1 MNKKILDKTISDN
14 TKISDLIK
22 SLGGAKYIQ
31 SYLLSKNKN
40 ITIESIYKWK
50 KNGIPHRYRPEIKEL
65 SSNANIILAGDSF
78 SLNDSLENKKAEFI
92 SNTDNKESKLYM
104 KNNNLLYLLIFITA
118 FLLIYIVY
126 EYNNINDLKKK
137 ISHMEETLS
146 AISDINYDKEINSF
160 NKINKTQNDLIDK
173 NSLKIDEIVNENN
186 EFKKIIKEIDIDRP
200 NAKIK
205 YTYNQNPNYI
215 LLYLMEIKNNIKFS
229 TPDLGQISFIS
240 NYLNNI
246 VIPEEIKLA
255 LNSLDKLNKLE
266 LKGHKRIIER
276 IDANF
281 IKLNET
287 INKNNE
293 PDKSLLNNIKKLI
306 KITKT
311 DNKTFINKKNSYS
324 IIINTIN
331 NYNYDSS
338 LNELNVIN
346 NNGEFD
352 QSIQDIKHLKILY
365 QSINIIIKWLIF
377 KG

>member
-78 SLNDSLENKKAEFI
+78 SRNDSLENKKAEFI

-104 KNNNLLYLLIFITA
+104 KNNNLLYLLIFITT

-126 EYNNINDLKKK
+126 EHNKISDLKKK

-173 NSLKIDEIVNENN
+173 NSSKIDEIVNENN

-338 LNELNVIN
+338 LNELNLIN

-365 QSINIIIKWLIF
+365 QSVNLIIKWLIF

>member
-14 TKISDLIK
+14 TKISELIK
-22 SLGGAKYIQ
+22 SLGGAKHIQ

-50 KNGIPHRYRPEIKEL
+50 KNGIPHRYRTEIKEL
-65 SSNANIILAGDSF
+65 SNNANIALSGDSF
-78 SLNDSLENKKAEFI
+78 SRNDSLENKKAEFI

-173 NSLKIDEIVNENN
+173 NSLKLDEMINENN

-266 LKGHKRIIER
+266 LKGHKIIIEH

-281 IKLNET
+281 IKLNEP

-338 LNELNVIN
+338 LNELNLIN

-365 QSINIIIKWLIF
+365 QSVNLIIKWLIF

>member
-14 TKISDLIK
+14 TKISELIK
-22 SLGGAKYIQ
+22 SLGGAKQIQ

-50 KNGIPHRYRPEIKEL
+50 KNGIPHRYRAEIKEL
-65 SSNANIILAGDSF
+65 SNNANITLVGDSF
-78 SLNDSLENKKAEFI
+78 SRNDSLENIKAEFI

-104 KNNNLLYLLIFITA
+104 KNNNLLYLLILITA
-118 FLLIYIVY
+118 FLLIYIIY
-126 EYNNINDLKKK
+126 EHNNINDLKKK
-137 ISHMEETLS
+137 ISYMEKTLL

-173 NSLKIDEIVNENN
+173 NSLKIDEMVNENN

-200 NAKIK
+200 NEIIK

-215 LLYLMEIKNNIKFS
+215 LLYLVEIRNNIKFS

-266 LKGHKRIIER
+266 LKGHKKIIER

-281 IKLNET
+281 IKLNEP

-293 PDKSLLNNIKKLI
+293 PDKSLLNNSKKLL

-311 DNKTFINKKNSYS
+311 DNKTFIDKKDSYS

-338 LNELNVIN
+338 LNELNLLN

-352 QSIQDIKHLKILY
+352 QSIQDIKHLKSLY
-365 QSINIIIKWLIF
+365 QSVNLIIKWLIF

>member
-14 TKISDLIK
+14 TKISELIK
-22 SLGGAKYIQ
+22 SLGGAKHIQ

-173 NSLKIDEIVNENN
+173 NSSKIDEIVNENN

-338 LNELNVIN
+338 LNELNLIN

-365 QSINIIIKWLIF
+365 QSVNLIIKWLIF

>member
-50 KNGIPHRYRPEIKEL
+50 KNGIPHRYRAEIKEL
-65 SSNANIILAGDSF
+65 SNNANIILAGDSF

-281 IKLNET
+281 IKLNEP

-338 LNELNVIN
+338 LNELNLIN

-365 QSINIIIKWLIF
+365 QSVNLIIKWLIF
-377 KG
+377 EG

>member
-1 MNKKILDKTISDN
+1 
-14 TKISDLIK
+14 
-22 SLGGAKYIQ
+22 
-31 SYLLSKNKN
+31 
-40 ITIESIYKWK
+40 
-50 KNGIPHRYRPEIKEL
+50 
-65 SSNANIILAGDSF
+65 
-78 SLNDSLENKKAEFI
+78 
-92 SNTDNKESKLYM
+92 
-104 KNNNLLYLLIFITA
+104 
-118 FLLIYIVY
+118 
-126 EYNNINDLKKK
+126 
-137 ISHMEETLS
+137 MEKTLS
-146 AISDINYDKEINSF
+146 AISDINYEKEINSF
-160 NKINKTQNDLIDK
+160 NKINKTQNDLIAE
-173 NSLKIDEIVNENN
+173 NSLKIDEMVNENN

-255 LNSLDKLNKLE
+255 LNNLDKLNKLG
-266 LKGHKRIIER
+266 LKGHKKIIER
-276 IDANF
+276 IDVNF
-281 IKLNET
+281 RKLNEP

-311 DNKTFINKKNSYS
+311 DNKTFIDKKDSYS

-338 LNELNVIN
+338 LNELNLLN

-352 QSIQDIKHLKILY
+352 QSIQDIKHLKSLY
-365 QSINIIIKWLIF
+365 QSVNLIIKWLIF

>member
-14 TKISDLIK
+14 TKISELIK
-22 SLGGAKYIQ
+22 SLGGAKQIQ

-50 KNGIPHRYRPEIKEL
+50 KNGIPHRYRAEIKEL
-65 SSNANIILAGDSF
+65 SNNANITLAGDSF
-78 SLNDSLENKKAEFI
+78 SHNDSLENKKAEFI

-104 KNNNLLYLLIFITA
+104 KNNNLLYLLILITA
-118 FLLIYIVY
+118 FLLIYIIY
-126 EYNNINDLKKK
+126 EHNNINDLKKK
-137 ISHMEETLS
+137 ISYMEKTLL

-173 NSLKIDEIVNENN
+173 NSLKIDEMVNENN
-186 EFKKIIKEIDIDRP
+186 EFKNIIKEIDIDRP

-255 LNSLDKLNKLE
+255 LNNLDRLNKLE
-266 LKGHKRIIER
+266 LKGHKKIIER
-276 IDANF
+276 MIL
-281 IKLNET
+281 I
-287 INKNNE
+287 
-293 PDKSLLNNIKKLI
+293 LLK
-306 KITKT
+306 
-311 DNKTFINKKNSYS
+311 
-324 IIINTIN
+324 
-331 NYNYDSS
+331 
-338 LNELNVIN
+338 
-346 NNGEFD
+346 
-352 QSIQDIKHLKILY
+352 
-365 QSINIIIKWLIF
+365 
-377 KG
+377 

>member
-14 TKISDLIK
+14 TKISELIK
-22 SLGGAKYIQ
+22 SLGGAKHIQ

-50 KNGIPHRYRPEIKEL
+50 KNGIPHRYRAEIKEL
-65 SSNANIILAGDSF
+65 SNNANIILAGDSF
-78 SLNDSLENKKAEFI
+78 SRNDSLENKKAEFI

-104 KNNNLLYLLIFITA
+104 KNNNLLYLLIFFTA

-126 EYNNINDLKKK
+126 EHNKISDLKKK

-173 NSLKIDEIVNENN
+173 NSLKIDEMVNENN

-229 TPDLGQISFIS
+229 TPDLGQISLIS

-281 IKLNET
+281 IKLNEP

-311 DNKTFINKKNSYS
+311 DSKTFINKKNSYS

-338 LNELNVIN
+338 LNELNLIN

-352 QSIQDIKHLKILY
+352 QSIQDIKHLKSLY
-365 QSINIIIKWLIF
+365 QSVNLIIKWLIF

>member
-14 TKISDLIK
+14 TKISELIK

-50 KNGIPHRYRPEIKEL
+50 KNGIPHRYRAEIKEL
-65 SSNANIILAGDSF
+65 SNNANIILAGDSF
-78 SLNDSLENKKAEFI
+78 SRNDSLENKKAEFI

-126 EYNNINDLKKK
+126 EHNNINDLKKK

-173 NSLKIDEIVNENN
+173 NSLKIDEMVNENN

-338 LNELNVIN
+338 LNELNLIN

-365 QSINIIIKWLIF
+365 QSVNLIIKWLIF
-377 KG
+377 EG

>member
-14 TKISDLIK
+14 TKISELIK
-22 SLGGAKYIQ
+22 SLGGAKHIQ

-50 KNGIPHRYRPEIKEL
+50 KNGIPHRYRAEIKEL
-65 SSNANIILAGDSF
+65 SNNANIILAGDSF
-78 SLNDSLENKKAEFI
+78 SRNGSLENKKAEFI

-126 EYNNINDLKKK
+126 EHNNINDLKKK

-146 AISDINYDKEINSF
+146 TISDINYDKEINSF

-173 NSLKIDEIVNENN
+173 NSLKIDEMVNENN

-255 LNSLDKLNKLE
+255 LNNLDKLNKLE

-281 IKLNET
+281 IKLTEP

-293 PDKSLLNNIKKLI
+293 TDKSLLNNIKKLI

-311 DNKTFINKKNSYS
+311 DNKTFINKNNSYS
-324 IIINTIN
+324 IIIKTIN

-338 LNELNVIN
+338 LNELNLIN

-352 QSIQDIKHLKILY
+352 QSIQDIKHLKNLY
-365 QSINIIIKWLIF
+365 QSINLIIKWLIF
-377 KG
+377 QG

>member
-14 TKISDLIK
+14 TKISELIK
-22 SLGGAKYIQ
+22 SLGGAKHIQ

-338 LNELNVIN
+338 LNELNLIN

-365 QSINIIIKWLIF
+365 QSVNLIIKWLIF
-377 KG
+377 EG

>member
-50 KNGIPHRYRPEIKEL
+50 KNGIPHRYRAEIKEL
-65 SSNANIILAGDSF
+65 SNNANITVAGDSF
-78 SLNDSLENKKAEFI
+78 SRNDSLENKKAEFI
-92 SNTDNKESKLYM
+92 SNTNNKESKLYM

-137 ISHMEETLS
+137 ISYMEKTLS

-255 LNSLDKLNKLE
+255 LNNLDKLNKLE
-266 LKGHKRIIER
+266 LKGHKKIIER
-276 IDANF
+276 IDVNF
-281 IKLNET
+281 IKLNEP

-338 LNELNVIN
+338 LNELNLIN

-365 QSINIIIKWLIF
+365 QSVNLIIKWLIF
-377 KG
+377 EG

>member
-173 NSLKIDEIVNENN
+173 NSLKIDEMVNENN

-338 LNELNVIN
+338 LNELNLIN

-365 QSINIIIKWLIF
+365 QSVNLIIKWLIF
-377 KG
+377 EG

>member
-50 KNGIPHRYRPEIKEL
+50 KNGIPHRYRAEIKEL
-65 SSNANIILAGDSF
+65 SNNANITFAGDSF
-78 SLNDSLENKKAEFI
+78 SRNDSLENKKAEFI

-276 IDANF
+276 INANF
-281 IKLNET
+281 IKLNEP

-293 PDKSLLNNIKKLI
+293 LDKSLLNNIKKLI

-338 LNELNVIN
+338 LNELNLIN

-365 QSINIIIKWLIF
+365 QSVNLIIKWLIF
-377 KG
+377 EG

>member
-14 TKISDLIK
+14 TKISELIK
-22 SLGGAKYIQ
+22 SLGGAKHIQ

-78 SLNDSLENKKAEFI
+78 SLNDSLENEKAEFI

-126 EYNNINDLKKK
+126 EHNNINDLKKK

-146 AISDINYDKEINSF
+146 AISDINYDKEIKFF

-173 NSLKIDEIVNENN
+173 NSLKINKMVNENN

-281 IKLNET
+281 IKLNEP

-338 LNELNVIN
+338 LNELNLIN

-365 QSINIIIKWLIF
+365 QSVNLIIKWLIF

>member
-126 EYNNINDLKKK
+126 EHNNINNLKKK
-137 ISHMEETLS
+137 ISHMEETIS

-338 LNELNVIN
+338 LNELNLIN

-365 QSINIIIKWLIF
+365 QSVNLIIKWLIF
-377 KG
+377 EG

>member
-14 TKISDLIK
+14 INISELIK
-22 SLGGAKYIQ
+22 SLGGAKHIQ

-50 KNGIPHRYRPEIKEL
+50 KNGIPHRYRAEIKEL
-65 SSNANIILAGDSF
+65 SNNANITLAGDSF
-78 SLNDSLENKKAEFI
+78 SRNDSLENKKAEFI

-126 EYNNINDLKKK
+126 EHNNINNLKKK
-137 ISHMEETLS
+137 ISHMEKTLS
-146 AISDINYDKEINSF
+146 AISDINYEKEINSF
-160 NKINKTQNDLIDK
+160 NKINKTQNDLIAE
-173 NSLKIDEIVNENN
+173 NSLKIDEMVNENN

-255 LNSLDKLNKLE
+255 LNNLDKLNKLG
-266 LKGHKRIIER
+266 LKGHKKIIER
-276 IDANF
+276 IDVNF
-281 IKLNET
+281 RKLNEP

-311 DNKTFINKKNSYS
+311 DNKTFIDKKDSYS

-338 LNELNVIN
+338 LNELNLLN

-352 QSIQDIKHLKILY
+352 QSIQDIKHLKSLY
-365 QSINIIIKWLIF
+365 QSVNLIIKWLIF

>member
-14 TKISDLIK
+14 TKISELIK
-22 SLGGAKYIQ
+22 SLGGAKQIQ

-50 KNGIPHRYRPEIKEL
+50 KNGIPHRYRAEIKEL
-65 SSNANIILAGDSF
+65 SNNANITLVGDSF
-78 SLNDSLENKKAEFI
+78 SRNDSLENIKAEFI

-104 KNNNLLYLLIFITA
+104 KNNNLLYLLILITA
-118 FLLIYIVY
+118 FLLIYIIY
-126 EYNNINDLKKK
+126 EHNNINDLKKK
-137 ISHMEETLS
+137 ISYMEKTLL

-173 NSLKIDEIVNENN
+173 NSLKIDEMVNENN

-205 YTYNQNPNYI
+205 YAYNQNPNYI
-215 LLYLMEIKNNIKFS
+215 LLYLIEIKNNIKFS

-266 LKGHKRIIER
+266 LKGHKKIIEQ

-281 IKLNET
+281 IKLNESF
-287 INKNNE
+287 NKNNE

-311 DNKTFINKKNSYS
+311 DNKTYIDKKDSYS

-331 NYNYDSS
+331 NYSYDSS
-338 LNELNVIN
+338 LNELNLLN

-352 QSIQDIKHLKILY
+352 QSIQDIKHLKSLY
-365 QSINIIIKWLIF
+365 QSVNLIIKWLIF

>member
-14 TKISDLIK
+14 TKISELIK
-22 SLGGAKYIQ
+22 SLGGAKNIQ

-104 KNNNLLYLLIFITA
+104 KNNYLLYLLIFITA

-126 EYNNINDLKKK
+126 EHNNINNLKKK

-146 AISDINYDKEINSF
+146 AISDINYDKEIKFF
-160 NKINKTQNDLIDK
+160 NNINKTQNDLIDK
-173 NSLKIDEIVNENN
+173 NSLKINKMVNENN

-338 LNELNVIN
+338 LNELNLIN

-365 QSINIIIKWLIF
+365 QSVNLIIKWLIF
-377 KG
+377 EG

>member
-14 TKISDLIK
+14 TKISELIK
-22 SLGGAKYIQ
+22 SLGGAKQIQ

-50 KNGIPHRYRPEIKEL
+50 KNGIPHRYRAEIKEL
-65 SSNANIILAGDSF
+65 SNNANITLAGDSF
-78 SLNDSLENKKAEFI
+78 SCNDSLENKKAEFI

-126 EYNNINDLKKK
+126 EHNNINDLKKK
-137 ISHMEETLS
+137 ISHMEKTLS

-173 NSLKIDEIVNENN
+173 NSLKIDEMVNENN
-186 EFKKIIKEIDIDRP
+186 EFKNIIKEIDIDRP

-266 LKGHKRIIER
+266 LKGHKKIIER

-281 IKLNET
+281 IKLNEPF
-287 INKNNE
+287 NKNNE

-311 DNKTFINKKNSYS
+311 DSKTFLNTKDSYS

-338 LNELNVIN
+338 LNELNLLN

-352 QSIQDIKHLKILY
+352 QSIQDIKHLKSLY
-365 QSINIIIKWLIF
+365 QSVNLIIKWLIF

>member
-104 KNNNLLYLLIFITA
+104 KNNNLLYLLIFITT

-126 EYNNINDLKKK
+126 EHNKISDLKKK

-338 LNELNVIN
+338 LNELNLIN

>member
-1 MNKKILDKTISDN
+1 MNKKILDKNISE
-14 TKISDLIK
+14 LIK
-22 SLGGAKYIQ
+22 SLGGAKHIR

-40 ITIESIYKWK
+40 ITTESIYKWK
-50 KNGIPHRYRPEIKEL
+50 KNGIPHRYRAEIKEL
-65 SSNANIILAGDSF
+65 SNNANITLAGDSF
-78 SLNDSLENKKAEFI
+78 SRNDSLENKKTEFI

-126 EYNNINDLKKK
+126 EHNNINDLKKK
-137 ISHMEETLS
+137 ISHMEKTLS
-146 AISDINYDKEINSF
+146 AISDINYDREINSF
-160 NKINKTQNDLIDK
+160 NIINNTQNDLINK
-173 NSLKIDEIVNENN
+173 NSLKIDEMANENN
-186 EFKKIIKEIDIDRP
+186 EFKKIIKEIDTDRP
-200 NAKIK
+200 NEKTK
-205 YTYNQNPNYI
+205 YAYNQNPNYI
-215 LLYLMEIKNNIKFS
+215 LLYLMDIKNNIKFS

-255 LNSLDKLNKLE
+255 LNNLDKLNKLE
-266 LKGHKRIIER
+266 LKGHKKIIER
-276 IDANF
+276 IDVNF
-281 IKLNET
+281 IKLNEP

-306 KITKT
+306 KITKK

-338 LNELNVIN
+338 LNELNLIN

-352 QSIQDIKHLKILY
+352 QSIQDIKHLKNLY
-365 QSINIIIKWLIF
+365 QSVNLIIKWLIF

>member
-281 IKLNET
+281 IKLNEP

-338 LNELNVIN
+338 LNELNLIN

-365 QSINIIIKWLIF
+365 QSVNLIIKWLIF
-377 KG
+377 EG

>member
-14 TKISDLIK
+14 TKISELIK
-22 SLGGAKYIQ
+22 SLGGPKHIQ

-50 KNGIPHRYRPEIKEL
+50 KNGIPHRYRAEIKEL
-65 SSNANIILAGDSF
+65 SNNANIILAGDSF
-78 SLNDSLENKKAEFI
+78 SRNGSLENKKAEFI

-126 EYNNINDLKKK
+126 EHNNINDLKKK

-146 AISDINYDKEINSF
+146 TISDINYDKEINSF

-173 NSLKIDEIVNENN
+173 NSLKIDEMVNENN

-255 LNSLDKLNKLE
+255 LNNLDKLNKLE

-281 IKLNET
+281 IKLTEP

-293 PDKSLLNNIKKLI
+293 TDKSLLNNIKKLI

-338 LNELNVIN
+338 LNELNLIN

-352 QSIQDIKHLKILY
+352 QSIQDIKHLKNLY
-365 QSINIIIKWLIF
+365 QSVNLIIKWLIF
-377 KG
+377 EG

>member
-14 TKISDLIK
+14 TKISELIK
-22 SLGGAKYIQ
+22 SLGGPKHIQ

-50 KNGIPHRYRPEIKEL
+50 KNGIPHRYRAEIKEL
-65 SSNANIILAGDSF
+65 SNNANIILAGDSF
-78 SLNDSLENKKAEFI
+78 SRNGSLENKKAEFI

-126 EYNNINDLKKK
+126 EHNNINDLKKK

-146 AISDINYDKEINSF
+146 TISDINYDKEINSF

-173 NSLKIDEIVNENN
+173 NSLKIDEMVNENN

-255 LNSLDKLNKLE
+255 LNNLDKLNKLE

-281 IKLNET
+281 IKLNEP

-293 PDKSLLNNIKKLI
+293 TDKSLLNNIKKLI

-324 IIINTIN
+324 IIIKTIN

-338 LNELNVIN
+338 LNELNLIN

-352 QSIQDIKHLKILY
+352 QSIQDIKHLKNLY
-365 QSINIIIKWLIF
+365 QSINLIIKWLIF
-377 KG
+377 QG

>member
-14 TKISDLIK
+14 TKISELIK
-22 SLGGAKYIQ
+22 SLGGAKHIQ

-50 KNGIPHRYRPEIKEL
+50 KNGIPHRYRAEIKEL
-65 SSNANIILAGDSF
+65 SNNANIILAGDSF
-78 SLNDSLENKKAEFI
+78 SRNDSLENKKAEFI

-126 EYNNINDLKKK
+126 EHNNINDLKKK

-281 IKLNET
+281 IKLNEP

-338 LNELNVIN
+338 LNELNLIN

-365 QSINIIIKWLIF
+365 QSVNLIIKWLIF

>member
-14 TKISDLIK
+14 TKISELIK
-22 SLGGAKYIQ
+22 SLGGAKHIQ

-266 LKGHKRIIER
+266 LKGHKIIIEH

-281 IKLNET
+281 IKLNEP

-338 LNELNVIN
+338 LNELNLIN

-365 QSINIIIKWLIF
+365 QSVNLIIKWLIF

>member
-14 TKISDLIK
+14 TKISELIK
-22 SLGGAKYIQ
+22 SLGGAKQIQ

-50 KNGIPHRYRPEIKEL
+50 KNGIPHRYRAEIKEL
-65 SSNANIILAGDSF
+65 SNNANITLVGDSF
-78 SLNDSLENKKAEFI
+78 SLNDSLENIKAEFI

-104 KNNNLLYLLIFITA
+104 KNNNLLYLLILITA
-118 FLLIYIVY
+118 FLLIYIIY
-126 EYNNINDLKKK
+126 EHNNINGLKKK
-137 ISHMEETLS
+137 ISHMEKTLS

-173 NSLKIDEIVNENN
+173 NSLKFDEMVNKNN

-200 NAKIK
+200 NTKIK
-205 YTYNQNPNYI
+205 YAYNQNPNYI
-215 LLYLMEIKNNIKFS
+215 LLYLIEIKNNIKFS

-246 VIPEEIKLA
+246 VIPEEIKFA
-255 LNSLDKLNKLE
+255 LNNLDKLNKLE
-266 LKGHKRIIER
+266 LKGHKKIIER

-281 IKLNET
+281 VKLNEP

-311 DNKTFINKKNSYS
+311 DNKTYIDKKDSYS

-331 NYNYDSS
+331 NYSYDSS
-338 LNELNVIN
+338 LNELNLLN

-352 QSIQDIKHLKILY
+352 QSIQDIKHLKSLY
-365 QSINIIIKWLIF
+365 QSVNLIIKWLIF

>member
-14 TKISDLIK
+14 TKISELIK
-22 SLGGAKYIQ
+22 SLGGAKHIQ

-50 KNGIPHRYRPEIKEL
+50 KNGIPHRYRAEIKEL
-65 SSNANIILAGDSF
+65 SNNANIILAGDSF
-78 SLNDSLENKKAEFI
+78 SRNDSLENKKAEFI

-338 LNELNVIN
+338 LNELNLIN

-365 QSINIIIKWLIF
+365 QSVNLIIKWLIF
-377 KG
+377 EG

>member
-14 TKISDLIK
+14 TKISELIK
-22 SLGGAKYIQ
+22 SLGGAKQIQ

-50 KNGIPHRYRPEIKEL
+50 KNGIPHRYRAEIKEL
-65 SSNANIILAGDSF
+65 SNNANITLAGDSF
-78 SLNDSLENKKAEFI
+78 SHNDSLENKKAEFI

-104 KNNNLLYLLIFITA
+104 KNNNLLYLLILITA
-118 FLLIYIVY
+118 FLLIYIIY
-126 EYNNINDLKKK
+126 EHNNINDLKKK
-137 ISHMEETLS
+137 ISHMEKTLS

-173 NSLKIDEIVNENN
+173 NSLKIDEMVNENN
-186 EFKKIIKEIDIDRP
+186 EFKNIIKEIDIDRP

-266 LKGHKRIIER
+266 LKGHKKIIER

-281 IKLNET
+281 IKLNEPF
-287 INKNNE
+287 NKNNE

-311 DNKTFINKKNSYS
+311 DNKTYIDKKDSYS

-338 LNELNVIN
+338 LNELNLLN

-352 QSIQDIKHLKILY
+352 QSIQDIKHLKSLY
-365 QSINIIIKWLIF
+365 QSVNLIIKWLIF

>member
-14 TKISDLIK
+14 TKISELIK
-22 SLGGAKYIQ
+22 SLGGPKHIQ

-50 KNGIPHRYRPEIKEL
+50 KNGIPHRYRAEIKEL
-65 SSNANIILAGDSF
+65 SNNANIILAGGSF
-78 SLNDSLENKKAEFI
+78 SRNDSLENKKAEFI

-104 KNNNLLYLLIFITA
+104 KNNNLLYLLVFITA

-126 EYNNINDLKKK
+126 EHNNINDLKKK

-146 AISDINYDKEINSF
+146 TISDINYDKEINSF

-173 NSLKIDEIVNENN
+173 NSLKIDEMVNENN

-255 LNSLDKLNKLE
+255 LNNLDKLNKLE

-281 IKLNET
+281 IKLTEP

-293 PDKSLLNNIKKLI
+293 TDKSLLNNIKKLI

-311 DNKTFINKKNSYS
+311 DNKTFINKNNSYS
-324 IIINTIN
+324 IIIKTIN

-338 LNELNVIN
+338 LNELNLIN

-352 QSIQDIKHLKILY
+352 QSIQDIKHLKNLY
-365 QSINIIIKWLIF
+365 QSINLIIKWLIF
-377 KG
+377 QG

>member
-14 TKISDLIK
+14 TKISELIK
-22 SLGGAKYIQ
+22 SLGGAKQIQ

-50 KNGIPHRYRPEIKEL
+50 KNGIPHRYRTEIKEL
-65 SSNANIILAGDSF
+65 SNNANITLVGDSF
-78 SLNDSLENKKAEFI
+78 SLNDSLENIKAEFI

-104 KNNNLLYLLIFITA
+104 KNNNLLYLLILITA
-118 FLLIYIVY
+118 FLLIYIIY
-126 EYNNINDLKKK
+126 EHNNINGLKKK
-137 ISHMEETLS
+137 ISHMEKTLS

-160 NKINKTQNDLIDK
+160 NRINKTQNDLIDK
-173 NSLKIDEIVNENN
+173 NSLKIDEMVNKNN

-200 NAKIK
+200 NTKIK
-205 YTYNQNPNYI
+205 YAYNQNPNYI
-215 LLYLMEIKNNIKFS
+215 LLYLIEIKNNIKFS

-246 VIPEEIKLA
+246 VIPEEIKFA
-255 LNSLDKLNKLE
+255 LNNLDKLNKLE
-266 LKGHKRIIER
+266 LKGHKKIIER

-281 IKLNET
+281 IKLNEPF
-287 INKNNE
+287 NKNNE
-293 PDKSLLNNIKKLI
+293 LDKSLLNNIKKLI

-311 DNKTFINKKNSYS
+311 DNKTYIDKKDSYS

-331 NYNYDSS
+331 NYSYDSS
-338 LNELNVIN
+338 LNELNLLN

-352 QSIQDIKHLKILY
+352 QSIQDIKHLKSLY
-365 QSINIIIKWLIF
+365 QSINLIIKWLIF

>member
-173 NSLKIDEIVNENN
+173 NSLKLDEMINENN

-276 IDANF
+276 INANF
-281 IKLNET
+281 IKLNEP

-293 PDKSLLNNIKKLI
+293 LDKSLLNNIKKLI

-338 LNELNVIN
+338 LNELNLIN

-365 QSINIIIKWLIF
+365 QSVNLIIKWLIF
-377 KG
+377 EG

>member
-14 TKISDLIK
+14 INISELIK
-22 SLGGAKYIQ
+22 SLGGAKHIQ

-50 KNGIPHRYRPEIKEL
+50 KNGIPHRYRAEIKEL
-65 SSNANIILAGDSF
+65 SNNANITLAGDSF
-78 SLNDSLENKKAEFI
+78 SRNDNLENKKAEFI

-126 EYNNINDLKKK
+126 EHNNINDLKKK
-137 ISHMEETLS
+137 ISHIEKTLS

-160 NKINKTQNDLIDK
+160 NRINKTQNDLIDK
-173 NSLKIDEIVNENN
+173 NSLKIDEMVNENN

-255 LNSLDKLNKLE
+255 LNNLDKLNKLG
-266 LKGHKRIIER
+266 LKGHKKIIER
-276 IDANF
+276 IDVNF
-281 IKLNET
+281 RKLNEP

-311 DNKTFINKKNSYS
+311 DNKTFIDKKDSYS

-338 LNELNVIN
+338 LNELNLLN

-352 QSIQDIKHLKILY
+352 QSIQDIKHLKSLY
-365 QSINIIIKWLIF
+365 QSVNLIIKWLIF

>member
-14 TKISDLIK
+14 TKISELIK
-22 SLGGAKYIQ
+22 SLGGPKHIQ

-50 KNGIPHRYRPEIKEL
+50 KNGIPHRYRAEIKEL
-65 SSNANIILAGDSF
+65 SNNANIILAGDSF
-78 SLNDSLENKKAEFI
+78 SRNGSLENKKAEFI

-126 EYNNINDLKKK
+126 EHNNINDLKKK

-146 AISDINYDKEINSF
+146 TISDINYDKEINSF

-173 NSLKIDEIVNENN
+173 NSLKIDEMVNENN

-255 LNSLDKLNKLE
+255 LNNLDKLNKLE

-281 IKLNET
+281 IKLTEP

-293 PDKSLLNNIKKLI
+293 TDKSLLNNIKKLI

-311 DNKTFINKKNSYS
+311 DNKTFINKNNSYS
-324 IIINTIN
+324 IIIKTIN

-338 LNELNVIN
+338 LNELNLIN

-352 QSIQDIKHLKILY
+352 QSIQDIKHLKNLY
-365 QSINIIIKWLIF
+365 QSINLIIKWLIF
-377 KG
+377 QG

>member
-126 EYNNINDLKKK
+126 EHNNINDLKKK

-338 LNELNVIN
+338 LNELNLIN

-365 QSINIIIKWLIF
+365 QSVNLIIKWLIF
-377 KG
+377 EG

>member
-126 EYNNINDLKKK
+126 EHNNINNLKKK
-137 ISHMEETLS
+137 ISHMEKTLS

-338 LNELNVIN
+338 LNELNLIN

-365 QSINIIIKWLIF
+365 QSVNLIIKWLIF
-377 KG
+377 EG

>member
-1 MNKKILDKTISDN
+1 MNKKILDKSISDN
-14 TKISDLIK
+14 TKISELIK
-22 SLGGAKYIQ
+22 SLGGAKQIQ

-50 KNGIPHRYRPEIKEL
+50 KNGIPHRYRAEIKEL
-65 SSNANIILAGDSF
+65 SNNANITLVGDSF
-78 SLNDSLENKKAEFI
+78 SRNDSLENIKAEFI

-126 EYNNINDLKKK
+126 EHNNINDLKKK
-137 ISHMEETLS
+137 ISHIEKTLS

-160 NKINKTQNDLIDK
+160 NRINKTQNDLIDK
-173 NSLKIDEIVNENN
+173 NSLKIDEMVNENN
-186 EFKKIIKEIDIDRP
+186 EFKNIIKEIDIDRP

-255 LNSLDKLNKLE
+255 LNNLDRLNKLE
-266 LKGHKRIIER
+266 LKGHKKIIEH

-281 IKLNET
+281 IKINEP
-287 INKNNE
+287 INKSNKPDNN
-293 PDKSLLNNIKKLI
+293 LLNNIKKLI

-311 DNKTFINKKNSYS
+311 DSKTFLNTKDSYS

-338 LNELNVIN
+338 LNELNLIN

-352 QSIQDIKHLKILY
+352 QSIQDIKHLKSLY
-365 QSINIIIKWLIF
+365 QSINLIIKWLIF